1 MHTGGVLLVQP
12 EYLLSFGLMT
22 LERLPSDELELGNIL
37 TQDSNWLESNPR
49 DILDESDEILSAWF
63 ELTHTII
70 DLQRA
75 IEFSPDR
82 STIIEDIL

>member
-1 MHTGGVLLVQP
+1 MHTRGVLLVQP
-12 EYLLSFGLMT
+12 EYLLSFELMT
-22 LERLPSDELELGNIL
+22 SWSWETSWVL

-63 ELTHTII
+63 ELIHTII

-82 STIIEDIL
+82 STIIDDL